1 VLSTFGGLIGV
12 PYALSSIFTDKD
24 VNVIEHTLHPVVA
37 TVPAEG
43 RAVAEAHPEEP
54 AAPPPADSHVPPA
67 TTEHAPAAAAETH
80 ATHSPEEISAERMLA
95 GVSVLIAVL
104 GIGAGWYLFKRR
116 PLLQMPRLLENK
128 YYVDEVYDTTLI
140 RPINVVSREVFWKIL
155 DIGVIDGILHSIGD
169 AVTEAGRLARYLQA
183 GFVRG
188 YTAIILFG
196 ALILIGLFAFTW
208 AFQVATQ

>member
-1 VLSTFGGLIGV
+1 LIVLAVLSTFGGLIGV
-12 PYALSSIFTDKD
+12 PYALSSIFADKD
-24 VNVIEHTLHPVVA
+24 INVIEHTLHPVVA
-37 TVPAEG
+37 TVPAGEH
-43 RAVAEAHPEEP
+43 AVGESHPAES
-54 AAPPPADSHVPPA
+54 AAPAPADSHAPPA
-67 TTEHAPAAAAETH
+67 TAEH

-95 GVSVLIAVL
+95 GLSVLIAVL
-104 GIGAGWYLFKRR
+104 GIGAGWYLFKRQ

-128 YYVDEVYDTTLI
+128 YYVDEVYDTGLI

>member
-1 VLSTFGGLIGV
+1 MTIPLIVLAVLSTFGGLIGV
-12 PYALSSIFTDKD
+12 PYALSSIFADKD
-24 VNVIEHTLHPVVA
+24 VNVIEHRLHP
-37 TVPAEG
+37 
-43 RAVAEAHPEEP
+43 AVAEFPPVTEHAVADSHAAEP
-54 AAPPPADSHVPPA
+54 AATA
-67 TTEHAPAAAAETH
+67 EHAPAAATH
-80 ATHSPEEISAERMLA
+80 STHSPEEISAERMLA
-95 GVSVLIAVL
+95 GLSVLIAVL
-104 GIGAGWYLFKRR
+104 GIGAGWYLFKRQ

-140 RPINVVSREVFWKIL
+140 RPITVASREGLWKIM
-155 DIGVIDGILHSIGD
+155 DIGVIDGILHLFGE
-169 AVTEAGRLARYLQA
+169 AVTGAGNLARYMQA